1 MKYGK
6 QFQQTLNS
14 PGIPDEWRKQAIE
27 YHKLKKV
34 LNRVASELASLGL
47 TSDVLKDLLGTSST
61 SNSTTTSSTST
72 RPQSRTDTTTL
83 VRELSSDSLTS
94 TFKQDDIQTSVQFA
108 TTTTSSED
116 DDQDLDN
123 NHNIR
128 LSDKQRGKRKAK
140 PTRRAHASYELAGT
154 SESPEPRIHIV
165 FSSASS
171 GTESYSS
178 STEDSFLTGLERLG
192 LDYNPGSTT
201 TTTTTTSSSDDGHNG
216 QPPDRI
222 KRQRSKTTPRFEEL
236 TMSSEEDEFDES
248 NDNNNSNNNNLDV
261 DESVETNENH
271 LIEGDFENAG
281 PQTNALLKKM
291 YGVGKKSDDDDDDQD
306 RDQDYNNDVQDWNQI
321 GIHVEPVSIDQQD
334 RGGGSN
340 LQRSN
345 SEATLRSGM
354 IGRYSQYHTRHSALA
369 EVERSNMYDHVNE
382 PKLEIEHGTEA
393 DDEADKPSKPRR
405 RRHRPRQHRKEV
417 VIPLTTDNEF
427 LSLLAKALASLAGLH
442 AVQKLNFT
450 KSVSNLSTQVSQV
463 SSPNRPKSDLYI
475 WREIFSLWVETEIFE
490 SERERDRGERS
501 VEEVDIKLN
510 WFVDQVAK
518 RKLAKQMRNKN
529 SRQALEKFIDLNV
542 ELLEM
547 KKFQLANE
555 EAARKILKKHD
566 KRTALTAQLGFPKFI
581 ASSSDLF
588 REGDGPGG
596 SNTRVLTLP
605 GFPSLP
611 HVLLSTFTST
621 LLPVIPQIE
630 DYECSICGEVAYKPR
645 SNFFLAVRLE
655 CGHKFCVRCLV
666 KMQKRGQDGC
676 PQCRAPVVLRA
687 NASNLD
693 SALQSYLQLWFP
705 KEVKAKDSA
714 NRKEAAREE
723 LQEMGL
729 DNTKCLVQ

>member
-6 QFQQTLNS
+6 QFQETLNS

-47 TSDVLKDLLGTSST
+47 TSDVLRDLLGSTLQAQQQAPNSPPNAGESRSS
-61 SNSTTTSSTST
+61 
-72 RPQSRTDTTTL
+72 RRTGTATL
-83 VRELSSDSLTS
+83 VRDLSSDSLAKSIGATA
-94 TFKQDDIQTSVQFA
+94 SVHSAQSINEE
-108 TTTTSSED
+108 SSED
-116 DDQDLDN
+116 EHQ
-123 NHNIR
+123 
-128 LSDKQRGKRKAK
+128 LSDKQRGKRRAK
-140 PTRRAHASYELAGT
+140 PRRRAHASYELAGT
-154 SESPEPRIHIV
+154 SDSPQPRIHIF

-178 STEDSFLTGLERLG
+178 STDSFANGLDRLILGQDSSEDSNSHQ
-192 LDYNPGSTT
+192 DYARFTELPASSEDDESLAPH
-201 TTTTTTSSSDDGHNG
+201 SSSGSGGVTGTG
-216 QPPDRI
+216 QGGSADAD
-222 KRQRSKTTPRFEEL
+222 SVDA
-236 TMSSEEDEFDES
+236 SDE
-248 NDNNNSNNNNLDV
+248 V
-261 DESVETNENH
+261 D
-271 LIEGDFENAG
+271 GDFENAG
-281 PQTNALLKKM
+281 PQTNALLKRM
-291 YGVGKKSDDDDDDQD
+291 YGHGRRSDDEDEDDNVAATWSQVGVTVEPDKDGVLLPGASSLKRAKSD
-306 RDQDYNNDVQDWNQI
+306 
-321 GIHVEPVSIDQQD
+321 
-334 RGGGSN
+334 
-340 LQRSN
+340 
-345 SEATLRSGM
+345 ATLRHGSFSKPNGEMDLPNGDGSGEFVH
-354 IGRYSQYHTRHSALA
+354 GGAND
-369 EVERSNMYDHVNE
+369 VEYGM
-382 PKLEIEHGTEA
+382 EA
-393 DDEADKPSKPRR
+393 DDEGERPRKPRK

-417 VIPLTTDNEF
+417 VIPLTSDNEF
-427 LSLLAKALASLAGLH
+427 LSLLAKALASLAALH
-442 AVQKLNFT
+442 AAQKLQFT
-450 KSVSNLSTQVSQV
+450 ESVQTLADEVSHV

-475 WREIFSLWVETEIFE
+475 WREIFALWVQTEIFE

-501 VEEVDIKLN
+501 TDEVEKKLD

-518 RKLAKQMRNKN
+518 RKLAKQMRNKA
-529 SRQALEKFIDLNV
+529 SRSALEKFIDLNV

-611 HVLLSTFTST
+611 HVLLSTFTTT

-630 DYECSICGEVAYKPR
+630 DYECSICGEVAYKPI
-645 SNFFLAVRLE
+645 RLE

-666 KMQKRGQDGC
+666 KMQKRGQDSC

-693 SALQSYLQLWFP
+693 TALQSYLQVWFP
-705 KEVKAKDSA
+705 KEVKLKDNA

-729 DNTKCLVQ
+729 PEAKCVVQ